1 MRRRLSLRCA
11 FACLAIETFFGFLTW
26 FFGPKSKIDA
36 NVFRNLKDANPG
48 VLPFPTQQADMT
60 RLFKHPL
67 KVCLK
72 VWGTVPSTPENDSAI
87 VLHRRRMRSVTGPS
101 CRLRRAGT
109 RGSRSSYTE
118 SSLHGRGIARAVRS
132 RILPGMILT
141 LTHSARL
148 LPSVVKITPVPR
160 TISRAIPRPLR
171 STSKGKSNEIG

>member
-1 MRRRLSLRCA
+1 MRRRLSIRCA
-11 FACLAIETFFGFLTW
+11 FAFQSIETFFGFLTW
-26 FFGPKSKIDA
+26 FFGPKGKVDA

-87 VLHRRRMRSVTGPS
+87 V
-101 CRLRRAGT
+101 
-109 RGSRSSYTE
+109 
-118 SSLHGRGIARAVRS
+118 LHGRGIARAVRS